1 MANPDKYTTGKRKGM
16 LKLPAIRK
24 LVREHAKAS
33 KINIDKLTYDQTINK
48 LKNNGFI
55 LNHEKMRITTSTRL
69 NKPSKKQLLLM
80 DKPPS
85 TRAELIAS
93 KPKGRKKI
101 EQKGDVRVNVAR
113 LQREADRKEKRKQ
126 FLLKVGLGSEQPVMK
141 SRAYDEI

>member
-1 MANPDKYTTGKRKGM
+1 MANADKYTTGKRKGM

-33 KINIDKLTYDQTINK
+33 KINIDKLTYEQTINK

-55 LNHEKMRITTSTRL
+55 LNHEKMKITTSTRL

-80 DKPPS
+80 DKAPS

-93 KPKGRKKI
+93 QPKGRKKV
-101 EQKGDVRVNVAR
+101 EQKGDVRVNLAR
-113 LQREADRKEKRKQ
+113 LQREADRKKKRKE
-126 FLLKVGLGSEQPVMK
+126 FLLKVGLGSEEPVMK
-141 SRAYDEI
+141 SRSYDEI